1 MWIKLLLPWRHAV
14 CWRSM
19 SNICSTAWGKF
30 MRIIAIQISKL
41 LSHSNPG
48 KDFNDCA
55 SSVLLYKMKPRH
67 LLCMTYSCVT
77 GKKDQWS
84 AGSAVSEMTTKCPST
99 YRFSMSGLQE
109 VDAAL
114 RTRRLTL
121 VDTLHLPP
129 HAQGWT
135 HCTFLI
141 IHMETRCTLLLMGR
155 HIASSSSCTKVDTLQ
170 SPPHAHG

>member
-1 MWIKLLLPWRHAV
+1 MPWRHAV
-14 CWRSM
+14 CWQSM

-30 MRIIAIQISKL
+30 MRIIAIPISKH

-48 KDFNDCA
+48 KDFNACA
-55 SSVLLYKMKPRH
+55 SSVLLYESETKASTVHDIQLRHWKERSMVRWICDVRDDNKMPV
-67 LLCMTYSCVT
+67 YI
-77 GKKDQWS
+77 
-84 AGSAVSEMTTKCPST
+84 
-99 YRFSMSGLQE
+99 RFAMSGLQE

-114 RTRRLTL
+114 RTRRLSL
-121 VDTLHLPP
+121 VDTLHFPP

-135 HCTFLI
+135 HCTFLL
-141 IHMETRCTLLLMGR
+141 IHMETRCTLLLMHMGR